1 MRQHHDIGGLPAG
14 PIDRTEYDYAHW
26 ERRVDAMLRVLGRHG
41 VLTVDELR
49 RGIET
54 LAPATYDSNG
64 YYARWIRSV
73 TKILIERGVLTRDE
87 VDARVAKLRAVAEG

>member
-14 PIDRTEYDYAHW
+14 PIDRTDIDYTHW
-26 ERRVDAMLRVLGRHG
+26 ERRVDAMLRVLGRRG

-54 LAPATYDSNG
+54 LEPATYDDAS
-64 YYARWIRSV
+64 YYARWIMSL
-73 TKILIERGVLTRDE
+73 TKILIEKGVLSRADVE
-87 VDARVAKLRAVAEG
+87 DRIAKLHEAAQT